1 MSGATDELTLVAAVQ
16 NLRDWPNLHLK
27 GHPPQ
32 DRYACFK
39 QKTSNQ
45 PTDKAAT
52 VNEVPKS
59 HLTVVNRFS
68 GKATLSVPFP
78 EKPTFSTEST

>member
-1 MSGATDELTLVAAVQ
+1 MNSRWRQQYRTCV
-16 NLRDWPNLHLK
+16 DWPNLHLK

-39 QKTSNQ
+39 QKPSNQ
-45 PTDKAAT
+45 AINKAAT
-52 VNEVPKS
+52 VNEGPKS

-68 GKATLSVPFP
+68 DKAKLSATLP
-78 EKPTFSTEST
+78 ENPTFSTESADFCLP